1 MSAGRLLTLDD
12 LYSYYSTHSRS
23 THFSSRDSGCPL
35 VVQVPAN
42 FALDN
47 ESDSTEGL
55 LPVVLQSCHIGRN
68 VNHSIIEEDVMKRA
82 LSSFSNRPILG
93 YIHQVDGEWQF
104 YRHNLHK
111 DENGD
116 IIYDET
122 PIGIIPE
129 SCNARLEYDKD
140 KDKTYV
146 VVNGYVFDEYSKAG
160 EILRREKE
168 CPVSV
173 ELAVREFSYKAKEH
187 CLVIEDMYFSGVT
200 ILGKD
205 LNGNEVK
212 PGMEGSNIK
221 LADFS
226 IKNNSLFADKYELQ
240 IIEMQRS
247 LDKLITCFNI
257 NNSKKGGSLM
267 NHFEEL
273 LSKYGKTAEDVTFE
287 YEGMSDEEMDDK
299 FREVFGEIDVE
310 QNETNDSDNNEDE
323 TPQDAEGVVSG
334 ENTEDVSEISEEE
347 SQSELGA
354 NEVDNVDTYT
364 LTYEL
369 SHDDIRHS
377 LYQLLTPVGE
387 ADSTAYYIVE
397 VFDSYFVYG
406 DLYSGGK
413 FYGQAYTKTE
423 ESVAFDGERYDL
435 FMELLT
441 AEEKAELDAMRSNY
455 ASMSERLKAYE
466 DADNENKKVNLLK
479 AEDYVCI
486 RDNEKFD
493 KLVKNHKDITYE
505 ELQSKCDQILL
516 SVVKA
521 GKYSL
526 SDANEKSSVV
536 SKKQFANP
544 KVVKRKSSRYG
555 NLFSKDKDED

>member
-1 MSAGRLLTLDD
+1 
-12 LYSYYSTHSRS
+12 
-23 THFSSRDSGCPL
+23 
-35 VVQVPAN
+35 
-42 FALDN
+42 
-47 ESDSTEGL
+47 
-55 LPVVLQSCHIGRN
+55 
-68 VNHSIIEEDVMKRA
+68 
-82 LSSFSNRPILG
+82 
-93 YIHQVDGEWQF
+93 
-104 YRHNLHK
+104 
-111 DENGD
+111 
-116 IIYDET
+116 
-122 PIGIIPE
+122 
-129 SCNARLEYDKD
+129 
-140 KDKTYV
+140 
-146 VVNGYVFDEYSKAG
+146 
-160 EILRREKE
+160 
-168 CPVSV
+168 
-173 ELAVREFSYKAKEH
+173 
-187 CLVIEDMYFSGVT
+187 
-200 ILGKD
+200 
-205 LNGNEVK
+205 
-212 PGMEGSNIK
+212 
-221 LADFS
+221 
-226 IKNNSLFADKYELQ
+226 
-240 IIEMQRS
+240 
-247 LDKLITCFNI
+247 
-257 NNSKKGGSLM
+257 M